1 MCCAGL
7 TQFTNAIQSD
17 GLEILSLH
25 PSHIIRLRSLSLYH
39 NDPFDRMII
48 AQAQAESMIL
58 LTIDKMV
65 KKYDVEIA

>member
-25 PSHIIRLRSLSLYH
+25 PSHIIKLRSFSLYH
-39 NDPFDRMII
+39 NDPYDRMLIS
-48 AQAQAESMIL
+48 QAQAECMIL